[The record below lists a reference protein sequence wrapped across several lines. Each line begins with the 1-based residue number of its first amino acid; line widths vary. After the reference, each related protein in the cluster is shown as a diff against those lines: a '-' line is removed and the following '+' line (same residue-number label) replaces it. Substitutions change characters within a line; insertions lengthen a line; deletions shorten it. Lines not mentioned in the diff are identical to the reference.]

1 MLCMSFLWQECCV
14 VLTVPQTVSFLFSLF
29 LFLLN
34 SVRPLFQCVQCYVF
48 QTVCDHCIA
57 ACAMQR
63 VTFPKSLQPRYGYS
77 LMQHFNYKCS
87 ITCFWTCMCS
97 WYHKRRFL
105 DELTSHL
112 LCFQPLC
119 FLSCKSFDYIIL
131 MQIHGKDLHFLQKLP
146 SVLQQIRVHFNQTVL
161 TRHTSITSEWSWIK
175 SSWAWDCIIGEMSW
189 TIHVPGT
196 LPEQRANGCMSVDNC
211 ATDVC
216 LKFDPSPT
224 GHECSSNWAL
234 KKVRC
239 LNIFTDIKSS
249 HVALPK
255 LSQRMTHHLSIHTLV
270 KHISVK

>member
-1 MLCMSFLWQECCV
+1 MSFLQRECCV
-14 VLTVPQTVSFLFSLF
+14 VLTVPQTESFLFSLF

-34 SVRPLFQCVQCYVF
+34 SVWPLFQCVQCYVF

-119 FLSCKSFDYIIL
+119 FCPVNPLTISSSCKSMERIYIFCRSFHQCFSKSGFTLI
-131 MQIHGKDLHFLQKLP
+131 KL
-146 SVLQQIRVHFNQTVL
+146 
-161 TRHTSITSEWSWIK
+161 
-175 SSWAWDCIIGEMSW
+175 C
-189 TIHVPGT
+189 
-196 LPEQRANGCMSVDNC
+196 
-211 ATDVC
+211 
-216 LKFDPSPT
+216 
-224 GHECSSNWAL
+224 
-234 KKVRC
+234 
-239 LNIFTDIKSS
+239 
-249 HVALPK
+249 
-255 LSQRMTHHLSIHTLV
+255 
-270 KHISVK
+270 